1 MLVNTHGH
9 VNRFRAVLVAYKDAV
24 LSRIFHVDIVYSD
37 AAALGRLSDYKV
49 ILAEYL
55 PIVTKPEDLWGWFAI
70 NVARQTQRLKRRS
83 KQDMK
88 WQVTERSTYTQDLN
102 SYCTLPSIMATTSG
116 RPFVTLARSETKRQK

>member
-88 WQVTERSTYTQDLN
+88 WQVTERSTYARFKQLL
-102 SYCTLPSIMATTSG
+102 Y
-116 RPFVTLARSETKRQK
+116 LALHNGYHIRKAFCHFSPI